1 MKILTLTE
9 IIEPRLKKLKVGW
22 NFGHERKFK
31 SDASI
36 GHGHFSSVAPDDDPH
51 FVNKRSVR
59 VVNPKDTHDAYWGY
73 VYYIIKNKLWQN
85 PYFPRIYDVKRI
97 VDKDGKM
104 HFTAKMERLEPF
116 DSDDIEG
123 TVLPL
128 VRRIFTEEARKHFR
142 LSGRASLKVILLKV
156 ILDSMRHEGYL
167 KYIKDD
173 QLVDA
178 IKKLKDYRNKYWV
191 DLDLHQNNVMIRR
204 TPYGPQLVFTDP
216 FSFVTKVSA

>member
-9 IIEPRLKKLKVGW
+9 IIEPRLKKKKVGW
-22 NFGHERKFK
+22 EFGDMRKFK

-36 GHGHFSSVAPDDDPH
+36 GHGHFSVVTLDDDPH
-51 FVNKRSVR
+51 FVNKRSFR
-59 VVNPKDTHDAYWGY
+59 VVDPKDTHDAYWGY

-104 HFTAKMERLEPF
+104 HFTAKMEKLHPF
-116 DSDDIEG
+116 NPNDIEG

-128 VRRIFTEEARKHFR
+128 VRRMLTKEARLEF
-142 LSGRASLKVILLKV
+142 GNITGQDLLTLIESAV
-156 ILDSMRHEGYL
+156 AGDDYL

-173 QLVDA
+173 QLIDA
-178 IKKLKDYRNKYWV
+178 IKKLQYYRNKHPTLIDIWS
-191 DLDLHQNNVMIRR
+191 DNVMIRKS
-204 TPYGPQLVFTDP
+204 PYGPQLVFTDP
-216 FSFVTKVSA
+216 FGFKE

>member
-22 NFGHERKFK
+22 EFGDKRKFK

-36 GHGHFSSVAPDDDPH
+36 GHGYFSSVAPDDDDPH

-59 VVNPKDTHDAYWGY
+59 VVNRKGTHDAYWGY
-73 VYYIIKNKLWQN
+73 VYYIIKNKLYEN

-104 HFTAKMERLEPF
+104 HFTAKMEKLHPF
-116 DSDDIEG
+116 NPNDIEG

-128 VRRIFTEEARKHFR
+128 VRRMLTKEARSDF
-142 LSGRASLKVILLKV
+142 LEITAQGLLTTIKLA
-156 ILDSMRHEGYL
+156 IESNNYL
-167 KYIKDD
+167 KFFKDE
-173 QLVDA
+173 QLIDA
-178 IKKLKDYRNKYWV
+178 IKKLQDYMNKYWAE
-191 DLDLHQNNVMIRR
+191 LDLHQNNVMIRR

-216 FSFVTKVSA
+216 FSLMWP